1 MANTKTYFLDNRVVK
16 ASKSVESL
24 KKLKDLFNLNELIQK
39 LAPAYIPP
47 APKYKVYSALLTQ
60 AGGTFTTPVILENSF
75 DNPIVW
81 SVPSNGVFRGTL
93 TGAFTANKTAI
104 FTSGNYNFFTSGY
117 SPNAN
122 FVQISFVDNL
132 GAQTS
137 TPNVTNMCVD
147 IRACN

>member
-39 LAPAYIPP
+39 LAPAYVPP

-60 AGGTFTTPVILENSF
+60 VGGTFTAPIILESSF
-75 DNPIVW
+75 DDPIVW
-81 SVPSNGVFRGTL
+81 SVPSNGIFRGTL
-93 TGAFTANKTAI
+93 TGVFTADKTVV

-117 SPNAN
+117 SPNTN
-122 FVQISFVDNL
+122 RVEISFVDNL

-137 TPNVTNMCVD
+137 TPDVTNMFVE
-147 IRACN
+147 IRVYN